1 MKLKTFLII
10 ALLFIQIISNGQDRS
25 GFDKEVATQA
35 EYALALCKHIHQNPE
50 LSFQEKET
58 SARIA
63 NELKSIGFDVT
74 SNFGGNNVVGIIR
87 NGEGP
92 VIMLRTDMDALPKKS
107 LFALSGWEAQ
117 TLK

>member
-10 ALLFIQIISNGQDRS
+10 ALLFIQIISNGQNKSD
-25 GFDKEVATQA
+25 FDKEVATQA

-50 LSFQEKET
+50 ISFQEEET
-58 SARIA
+58 SARMA
-63 NELKSIGFDVT
+63 DEFKSIGFDVT
-74 SNFGGNNVVGIIR
+74 SNFGGNNVVGIFR

-107 LFALSGWEAQ
+107 LFALSGLAAQ

>member
-1 MKLKTFLII
+1 MKLKAFLII
-10 ALLFIQIISNGQDRS
+10 TLSLIQVTSNGQDKS
-25 GFDKEVATQA
+25 DFDKEVATQA

-58 SARIA
+58 STRIA
-63 NELKSIGFDVT
+63 NELKYIGFDVT
-74 SNFGGNNVVGIIR
+74 SNFGGNNVVGIFR
-87 NGEGP
+87 NGKGP

-107 LFALSGWEAQ
+107 LFALSGLAAQ